1 MIRETSHF
9 MEDALGCRD
18 GAIDGGRPMER
29 SGMGRRGLEIL
40 MVEDNPA
47 DVGLTIEALDEEG
60 VRHHVSVVE
69 DGLEALAFL
78 HRDEAF
84 ADAPRPDLILL
95 DLNIPKMKGHEF
107 LGEMQKDPELKEIPV
122 IVFTTSDAPLDKAK
136 SYALNVNLHIK
147 KPMDLG
153 EFTAVVKKI
162 VNLPALRK
170 VRRAQ

>member
-1 MIRETSHF
+1 MSGPRDRRGGT
-9 MEDALGCRD
+9 MEQ
-18 GAIDGGRPMER
+18 
-29 SGMGRRGLEIL
+29 SGKRGRGLEIL

-78 HRDEAF
+78 HRDEVF
-84 ADAPRPDLILL
+84 AGAPRPDLILL
-95 DLNIPKMKGHEF
+95 DLNIPKMQGHEF
-107 LGEMQKDPELKEIPV
+107 LEEMQKDPDLKEIPV

-136 SYALNVNLHIK
+136 SYALNANLHVK

-153 EFTAVVKKI
+153 EFTAVVKEI
-162 VNLPALRK
+162 VNLPAIRK
-170 VRRAQ
+170 VRRPQ

>member
-1 MIRETSHF
+1 MQE
-9 MEDALGCRD
+9 
-18 GAIDGGRPMER
+18 
-29 SGMGRRGLEIL
+29 SGKRRRGLEIL

-47 DVGLTIEALDEEG
+47 DVGLTIEALDEEE

-95 DLNIPKMKGHEF
+95 DLNVPKMRGHEF
-107 LGEMQKDPELKEIPV
+107 LGEMQKDPNLREIPV
-122 IVFTTSDAPLDKAK
+122 IVFTASDAPLDKAK
-136 SYALNVNLHIK
+136 SYALDVNLHVK

-162 VNLPALRK
+162 ISLPALRK
-170 VRRAQ
+170 VRKVR

>member
-1 MIRETSHF
+1 
-9 MEDALGCRD
+9 ME
-18 GAIDGGRPMER
+18 P
-29 SGMGRRGLEIL
+29 SGKRRRGLEIL
-40 MVEDNPA
+40 MVEDNPG

-84 ADAPRPDLILL
+84 AEAPRPDLILL

-107 LGEMQKDPELKEIPV
+107 LGEMQRDPDLREIPV
-122 IVFTTSDAPLDKAK
+122 VVFTSSDAPLDKAK
-136 SYALNVNLHIK
+136 SYELNVNLHVK

-153 EFTAVVKKI
+153 EFTAVVKEI
-162 VNLPALRK
+162 VNLPA
-170 VRRAQ
+170 VRRIRRTQ

>member
-1 MIRETSHF
+1 
-9 MEDALGCRD
+9 MEP
-18 GAIDGGRPMER
+18 GGKR
-29 SGMGRRGLEIL
+29 RRGLEIL

-69 DGLEALAFL
+69 DGFEALAFL

-95 DLNIPKMKGHEF
+95 DLNIPKMQGHEF
-107 LGEMQKDPELKEIPV
+107 LGEMRKDPDLKEIPV
-122 IVFTTSDAPLDKAK
+122 IVFSASDAPLDKAR
-136 SYALNVNLHIK
+136 SYALNVDLHVK

-153 EFTAVVKKI
+153 EFTAIVKEI
-162 VNLPALRK
+162 VNLPAIRK
-170 VRRAQ
+170 IRRTQ